1 LKTSNAVHVFT
12 CGNGGEWTYATPTAS
27 GDLLDSNTSEV
38 VGSYIAFNTSSR
50 LGINL
55 TLWNSNAD
63 FAESGFLTSSV
74 TASPIATVKTNILTP
89 ENLSQATSHHNLG
102 AAATVSY
109 IALLNPQGGQPPA
122 ASLCTQ
128 DFGELESI
136 SVQVPFSAEFRIYT
150 QDVVPPPVPA
160 SLNVPDG
167 RLVEGY
173 FAQGSISY
181 LYNGSAWLQRSTSAL
196 LYKVAGGC
204 TLGTFENLRN
214 GSQSSLSWH
223 IVKPT
228 ELSLTG
234 QNFVNPVVLSTAD
247 VPWALFKITSSKGNM
262 SLAGPFT
269 YVQLVSTRGGT
280 APLLSD
286 SVGLPTGLVW
296 TSAFSGIFWFYTNST

>member
-1 LKTSNAVHVFT
+1 LL
-12 CGNGGEWTYATPTAS
+12 GEGA
-27 GDLLDSNTSEV
+27 DLGTDDPV
-38 VGSYIAFNTSSR
+38 KF
-50 LGINL
+50 
-55 TLWNSNAD
+55 WN
-63 FAESGFLTSSV
+63 FA
-74 TASPIATVKTNILTP
+74 ASPIATVKTNILTP

-136 SVQVPFSAEFRIYT
+136 SVQVPFSAEFRIYA

-181 LYNGSAWLQRSTSAL
+181 LYNGSAWLERSTSAL
-196 LYKVAGGC
+196 LYKVPGGC

-214 GSQSSLSWH
+214 GSESSLSWH
-223 IVKPT
+223 IVNPT
-228 ELSLTG
+228 ELWFTG

-262 SLAGPFT
+262 
-269 YVQLVSTRGGT
+269 
-280 APLLSD
+280 
-286 SVGLPTGLVW
+286 
-296 TSAFSGIFWFYTNST
+296 